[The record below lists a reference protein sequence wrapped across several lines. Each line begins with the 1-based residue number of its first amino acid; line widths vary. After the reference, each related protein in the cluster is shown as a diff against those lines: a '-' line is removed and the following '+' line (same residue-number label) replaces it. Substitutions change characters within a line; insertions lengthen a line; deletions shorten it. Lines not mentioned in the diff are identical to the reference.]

1 MQDIQDRLYMQSAKG
16 TKFNHLMEIITSENN
31 ILLAYRNIKKNSG
44 SNTKGVDG
52 KNISYLANLES
63 DTLIKLV
70 QTKLKNYFPNKVRR
84 VEIPKPDG
92 KLRPLGIPTIIDRLI
107 QQCILQVLEPICEA
121 KFYKH
126 SYGFRP
132 LRSTKHAISRAYFLA
147 QKNNLHYVV
156 DVDIK
161 GFFDNINHG
170 KLTKQL
176 WTLGIRDKSLIAV
189 ISKMLKA
196 EIENIGLPDKGTP
209 QGGIL
214 SPLLANVVLNEFD
227 WWISSQWENIP
238 TKQNYKPVTRKDGSL
253 KYSNTYRALKTTNLK
268 EVYIVRYADDFKL
281 FCRNHQD
288 AVKLFEASKQ
298 WLKNRLHLEVSK
310 EKSKIVNLR
319 KNYSYFL
326 GIKFKVHRKGKKGN
340 QDTKW
345 VVKSHI
351 QEKALNKIKT
361 NVRKHITN
369 IQKPKKSIGLA
380 IDLYN
385 SFVMGIHNYYNC
397 ATNCNIDMA
406 KLSHQTRTKI
416 FVRLKSR
423 RVNKSDKLSDYIK
436 KVYGKS
442 EMLRMIGDKPLLP
455 LSYIQH
461 SKLMNFSQASIYN
474 PIDRDKIHNTQKVA
488 DYKIIKYLIENP
500 IQGQSTEYNDNR
512 ISLYI
517 GQLGK
522 CFVTND
528 ELTVGNMEVHHVVPK
543 SQGGNDNYSNLIYI
557 TKDVHK
563 LIHATQLET
572 INKYLKLISIS
583 ETIIQNINWC
593 RKLVDNFEIC
603 L

>member
-1 MQDIQDRLYMQSAKG
+1 MQDIQDRLYMQSSKG
-16 TKFNHLMEIITSENN
+16 TKFTHLMEIITSENN
-31 ILLAYRNIKKNSG
+31 ILLAYRNIKKNKG
-44 SNTKGVDG
+44 SSTKGVDG
-52 KNISYLANLES
+52 KNISHLASLEP

-70 QTKLKNYFPNKVRR
+70 QNKLKNYFPNKVRR

-92 KLRPLGIPTIIDRLI
+92 KLRPLGIPTIMDRLI

-132 LRSTKHAISRAYFLA
+132 LRSTKHAISRAYHLS
-147 QKNNLHYVV
+147 QQNNLHYVV

-170 KLTKQL
+170 KLIKQL
-176 WTLGIRDKSLIAV
+176 WTLGIKDKSLIAV

-196 EIENIGLPDKGTP
+196 EIENIGIPDKGTP

-214 SPLLANVVLNEFD
+214 SPLLANVVLNELD
-227 WWISSQWENIP
+227 WWIASQFETIKTKYNYRLTIRNGKENYSGRTRLLKE
-238 TKQNYKPVTRKDGSL
+238 TK
-253 KYSNTYRALKTTNLK
+253 LK

-326 GIKFKVHRKGKKGN
+326 GIKIKVHRKGKKSN
-340 QDTKW
+340 KDTKW

-406 KLSHQTRTKI
+406 KLSNQTRTKI

-423 RVNKSDKLSDYIK
+423 RVNKSDKLPDYIK

-442 EMLRMIGDKPLLP
+442 EMLRMMGDKPLLP
-455 LSYIQH
+455 ISYVQH
-461 SKLMNFSQASIYN
+461 SKLMNFSQANIYN
-474 PIDRDKIHNTQKVA
+474 PIDREKIHNTQKVA

-522 CFVTND
+522 CYVTD
-528 ELTVGNMEVHHVVPK
+528 EELTVGNMEVHHIVPR
-543 SQGGNDNYSNLIYI
+543 SQGGNDHYNNLVYI
-557 TKDVHK
+557 TKDAHK
-563 LIHATQLET
+563 LIHATQPET
-572 INKYLKLISIS
+572 INKYLKLISIN
-583 ETIIQNINWC
+583 ENTVKYINDC
-593 RKLVDNFEIC
+593 RGLVDNFEIC